1 MITWREE
8 DPCTRKILEGET
20 TFRYSP
26 CRAEEEKDP
35 EGIKKAGDKNK
46 NAIWAL
52 LLSLPELVTTF
63 QRNYYNNQ
71 LKVTPKKMTGVY
83 CRD

>member
-1 MITWREE
+1 MFPG
-8 DPCTRKILEGET
+8 PCG
-20 TFRYSP
+20 SQ
-26 CRAEEEKDP
+26 EEKDP

-52 LLSLPELVTTF
+52 LLSLLELVATF
-63 QRNYYNNQ
+63 QGNYYNNQ
-71 LKVTPKKMTGVY
+71 LEVTPNEMAGLY